1 SSRRR
6 HTRCLSDWSSDVCSS
21 DLGRSTVLFAIV
33 AIALLLVGIGAGYVL
48 GRPATPAPL
57 GPVNSL
63 ARASAIPRVDGW
75 FRNASVSYLRSEERR
90 VGEGWRCLG
99 VANHSRD

>member
-1 SSRRR
+1 MEPSSPPSRK
-6 HTRCLSDWSSDVCSS
+6 
-21 DLGRSTVLFAIV
+21 GRSNVLFAIV

-48 GRPATPAPL
+48 GRPATPVPL

-75 FRNASVSYLRSEERR
+75 FRNASVSSLDF
-90 VGEGWRCLG
+90 GPQAN
-99 VANHSRD
+99 VAVPIPVVFSASPPSTPAAAARKLI